1 MFDWNDL
8 KYFLAVARHGSTTAA
23 AKATG
28 VNQSTVQRRIVE
40 LERRIGQSLIH
51 RHASG
56 YQLTEFG
63 QLLLPKA
70 EELQQ
75 AALAI
80 ERQTRLYVSELS
92 GVVRLTCP
100 EPLVSRINGS
110 QLLEQFHLKYPEI
123 RIEFVMSDGYLD
135 LSKGEADVALRSGE
149 PSDENLVG
157 KKIADSIWAVYAS
170 RSYVQR
176 HGTPGNPADID
187 RHAIVGFDG
196 ALANHRAAKWFAS
209 VAPTAKFGARNNSV
223 LGVLHAVKSGLGLAL
238 LPTTIAEMHDDLV
251 QVLPPVEELNRG
263 WYLLAHPDIRKTPRV
278 RAFFEFVSSHNSL
291 VRPILMG

>member
-23 AKATG
+23 AKVTG
-28 VNQSTVQRRIVE
+28 VNQSTVQRRMVE
-40 LERRIGQSLIH
+40 LERRIGQPLIH

-63 QLLLPKA
+63 QSLLPKA
-70 EELQQ
+70 EDLEQ

-80 ERQTRLYVSELS
+80 ERQTRLYASDLS

-100 EPLVSRINGS
+100 EPLVSRLNGS
-110 QLLEQFHLKYPEI
+110 QLLEQFQQKYPDI
-123 RIEFVMSDGYLD
+123 RVEFVMSDGYLD

-149 PSDENLVG
+149 PTDENLVG

-170 RSYVQR
+170 RSYVQQSGML
-176 HGTPGNPADID
+176 HTAADIGA
-187 RHAIVGFDG
+187 HAIVGFDG
-196 ALANHRAAKWFAS
+196 ALANHRAAKWLAS
-209 VAPTAKFGARNNSV
+209 VAPNARVGARNNSV
-223 LGVLHAVKSGLGLAL
+223 LGVLHAVKSGLGVAP
-238 LPTTIAEMHDDLV
+238 LPTTIADMHDDLV
-251 QVLPPVEELNRG
+251 QVLPPVEEMNRG
-263 WYLLAHPDIRKTPRV
+263 WYLLAHPDMRKTPRV
-278 RAFFEFVSSHNSL
+278 RAFFEFVSNHHSL